1 MPHFQNHQSPFVG
14 GVVSALCVLLSIL
27 DVISGLLCLTFITF
41 TWVSVAFTCYRRNRQ
56 VTRFFVRSGNT
67 KAAKAGY
74 ELILKSKGKGDNYW
88 TTARDLA
95 FADLQDFHYV
105 QGQKVSFKELL
116 KCYPFTLE
124 PYCLDDEH
132 QCVILVETPLAFDC
146 AIVGP
151 FYFSTQ
157 RSVARRLF
165 SIPYAEYNEVCAGI
179 NHVDFKNLILL
190 YNTSRC
196 GSTLVSKAFDSM
208 ANIQSISEPDMF
220 TSMTHIAMECGQEP
234 SRMAELSEL
243 ATNTGK
249 LLLALRSRR
258 YPDKPIL
265 ALKFRFQV
273 TNIAHLLKGAL
284 PGASSMFLYRNA
296 ADVVDSMAAAFISG
310 FLYDVIRFC
319 RMDSFYVFVFSSLP
333 LHMHILMPLWG
344 SKLYRS
350 HSFSE
355 LGGTA
360 PFFMSWLSVMHKAH
374 ESLHS
379 GDIDLAFRYEDV
391 VEDKAVLL
399 MKVLEQAGFT
409 PTLNQPEIA
418 QTFRANSQE
427 DSSAASRRRNG
438 DGLLS
443 EKFHFLRKDDLKKFQ
458 KLFAVHPF
466 IRSHNHVLPKTIT
479 VSELDTEAC

>member
-1 MPHFQNHQSPFVG
+1 MPHFQNHRSPFVG
-14 GVVSALCVLLSIL
+14 AAVSALCVLLSVL
-27 DVISGLLCLTFITF
+27 DVISGLLCLGLVAL
-41 TWVSVAFTCYRRNRQ
+41 TWGAVAFDCKHRNRKK
-56 VTRFFVRSGNT
+56 TRFFMRSGNS

-105 QGQKVSFKELL
+105 QGQNVSFKELL
-116 KCYPFTLE
+116 KCYPYTLE
-124 PYCLDDEH
+124 PYCLDDENH
-132 QCVILVETPLAFDC
+132 CVILVETPLAFDC

-179 NHVDFKNLILL
+179 ANVDLKNLILL

-243 ATNTGK
+243 ATSTGK

-273 TNIAHLLKGAL
+273 TYIAHLLKAAL
-284 PGASSMFLYRNA
+284 PGACSMFLYRNA

-310 FLYDVIRFC
+310 FLYNLWRFL
-319 RMDSFYVFVFSSLP
+319 RLDSYYIFVFSSLD
-333 LHMHILMPLWG
+333 LHLPILMPLWA
-344 SKLYRS
+344 SKLYPS
-350 HSFSE
+350 QTFTE
-355 LGGTA
+355 LGGTS
-360 PFFMSWLSVMHKAH
+360 PFFMAWLSVMHKAQ
-374 ESLHS
+374 ESLEC

-391 VEDKAVLL
+391 VQDKGVLL
-399 MKVLEQAGFT
+399 MKVLEVAGFT
-409 PTLNQPEIA
+409 PTPNERELTTA
-418 QTFRANSQE
+418 FRANSQE

-438 DGLLS
+438 DGVLS
-443 EKFHFLRKDDLKKFQ
+443 EKFHYLRSDDLTKFQ
-458 KLFAVHPF
+458 KLFARHPF
-466 IRSHNHVLPKTIT
+466 IRSHHHVLPKTIT
-479 VSELDTEAC
+479 VSEHTEAS